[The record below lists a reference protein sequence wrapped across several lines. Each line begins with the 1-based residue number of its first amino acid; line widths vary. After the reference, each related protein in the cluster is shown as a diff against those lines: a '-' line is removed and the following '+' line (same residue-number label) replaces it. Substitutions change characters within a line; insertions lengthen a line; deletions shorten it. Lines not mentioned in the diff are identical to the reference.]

1 MALYFCWKGQHDVL
15 LAGDLFFFL
24 GVFRFMFWQ
33 YGRWVEVLVDDLLPT
48 TCDKLI
54 YMHSAECNEFWSP
67 LLEKAYAKYFPFKI
81 VHLII
86 ISLFRSSFM
95 QTQVLTVVVMCIY
108 IA

>member
-1 MALYFCWKGQHDVL
+1 L